1 MNALKKGF
9 FFIMTS
15 ILFVSSSAFGSGD
28 DIIWKSGTVVPQGIG
43 FSKQI
48 EGILVP
54 GLKAA
59 TDGKLIY
66 RVYYGGVMGDEE
78 AIIQKIRA
86 GQLQSCGVSVQGSV
100 MACPEMGVL
109 ALPFMFNDYGEV
121 DYVKDKMWR
130 VFDELMAKR
139 GLKLILWLDQGF
151 DQIYSTRLPLGTL
164 EEFPNA
170 KFITWC
176 GAVEEKIFEKMNT
189 SPIQVGIPEFNSTI
203 RMGLADCFIG
213 PAIWSI
219 GTQLYAQ
226 LKYINTTNIR
236 YSPGICIVS
245 VDVWNA
251 LPAKYQE
258 NISKN
263 LGKWQKEF
271 CDDARISEAKAM
283 KALLGYQ
290 GIKEVKMDPETLSQ
304 FRKRT
309 EPVWQEMVGV
319 QYPKEIL
326 DMLLAH
332 LQEYRAKKT
341 GK

>member
-1 MNALKKGF
+1 MNIRRNIFLAILILSF
-9 FFIMTS
+9 FTS
-15 ILFVSSSAFGSGD
+15 LTVFAGEGEIL
-28 DIIWKSGTVVPQGIG
+28 WKSGTVVPQGIG

-54 GLKAA
+54 GLKNA
-59 TDGKLIY
+59 TDGRLIY

-86 GQLQSCGVSVQGSV
+86 GQLQSCGVSVQGAI
-100 MACPEMGVL
+100 MACPEMAVL

-121 DYVKDKMWR
+121 DYIKEKMFS
-130 VFDELMAKR
+130 VFDHLMLKR
-139 GLKLILWLDQGF
+139 GLKLLMWLDQGF
-151 DQIYSTRLPLGTL
+151 DQIYSIRLPLAKV

-176 GAVEEKIFEKMNT
+176 GAVEEKIFQKLNT
-189 SPIQVGIPEFNSTI
+189 SPVQVGIPEFNSTL
-203 RMGLADCFIG
+203 RMGLADAFIG

-226 LKYINTTNIR
+226 LKYINSTNVR
-236 YSPGICIVS
+236 YSPGLCIVS
-245 VDVWNA
+245 IDVWNA
-251 LPAKYQE
+251 LPPKYQE

-263 LGKWQKEF
+263 LGQWQTEF
-271 CDDARISEAKAM
+271 CNDARISEAKAM
-283 KALLGYQ
+283 KALLSYK
-290 GIKEVKMDPETLSQ
+290 GITEVKMDADALNQ
-304 FRKRT
+304 FKQKT
-309 EPVWQEMVGV
+309 EPVWREMVGE

-332 LQEYRAKKT
+332 LQEYRSNKGVK
-341 GK
+341 